1 MKKFLYE
8 ISIKFYL
15 WIKNR
20 AMMKSRMVGNIYL
33 GTGIGIVSNS
43 MFVVFMEEKQILTGK
58 IILSLLYAII
68 LIALGSEIIEKE

>member
-1 MKKFLYE
+1 MKKLLYR

-20 AMMKSRMVGNIYL
+20 AMLKSRVVGNIYL

-43 MFVVFMEEKQILTGK
+43 MFVIFMEDKQILMGK
-58 IILSLLYAII
+58 IVLSMVYAII
-68 LIALGSEIIEKE
+68 LIAIGSEIIEKE